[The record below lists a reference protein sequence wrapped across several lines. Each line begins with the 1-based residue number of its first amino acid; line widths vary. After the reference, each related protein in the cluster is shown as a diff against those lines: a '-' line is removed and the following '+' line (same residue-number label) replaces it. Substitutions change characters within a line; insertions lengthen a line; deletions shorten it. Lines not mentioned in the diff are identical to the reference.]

1 MVKNETFIR
10 NLQGGIAE
18 TIPWFLHDFS
28 VMSKVKFL
36 IFWAQHSP
44 MCRTLGLHGFYYSD
58 SQSVSVEISILGGI
72 FGN

>member
-1 MVKNETFIR
+1 MLVQYV
-10 NLQGGIAE
+10 QGGIAE
-18 TIPWFLHDFS
+18 TIPWFFQDFS

-36 IFWAQHSP
+36 IFWAWHCTI
-44 MCRTLGLHGFYYSD
+44 CRTLGFHGFDLSD